1 MSAGAVA
8 VETVVCEVC
17 GAEGP
22 GLFLCGYDG
31 RLSVLD
37 ALERSG
43 YCCEAHR
50 DELDRRLELR
60 GPLAGPDH
68 DEARRDERGIED
80 V

>member
-60 GPLAGPDH
+60 GPEEGLFMS
-68 DEARRDERGIED
+68 ETRGQGR
-80 V
+80 